1 MVAIYTFEGI
11 DGCGKSSQIARLE
24 KHFTRKGL
32 GVKTFHD
39 GHGDSHLCDNIKLLL
54 KYNSDELDYISKTLL
69 LQVIRRLIYKDII
82 TSIEQGAD
90 VILLSRTVI
99 STVVYQTIGL
109 EETDAD
115 YLKLMRVIC
124 YVTNDLID
132 HISEITDNY
141 INFYLRCSPETALQ
155 RDPKA
160 GDYESFYSTS
170 DKLNFLKTI
179 REKYDTIMFG
189 FSKVTPQPDNL
200 VVINAELS
208 EDEMFEDILSN
219 LNNE

>member
-24 KHFTRKGL
+24 KHFKHKGL
-32 GVKTFHD
+32 RVKTFHD
-39 GHGDSHLCDNIKLLL
+39 GVGSNRICDSIKLLL
-54 KYNSDELDYISKTLL
+54 KYNSDDLDYISKTLL
-69 LQVIRRLIYKDII
+69 LQVIRRSIYKDII

-90 VILLSRTVI
+90 VILLSRTVL

-109 EETDAD
+109 EETDVD
-115 YLKLMRVIC
+115 YLKLMQVIT

-132 HISEITDNY
+132 HISEITDDY

-179 REKYDTIMFG
+179 REKYDNIMFG
-189 FSKVTPQPDNL
+189 FSRVTPPPDNL
-200 VVINAELS
+200 VVIDAELS
-208 EDEMFEDILSN
+208 EDEMFEEILIS

>member
-24 KHFTRKGL
+24 NHFKRKGL
-32 GVKTFHD
+32 RVKTFHD
-39 GHGDSHLCDNIKLLL
+39 GVGSNRICDSIKLLL
-54 KYNSDELDYISKTLL
+54 KYSDDLDYISKTLL
-69 LQVIRRLIYKDII
+69 LQVIRRSIYKDII

-109 EETDAD
+109 EETAVD
-115 YLKLMRVIC
+115 YLKLMQVIQ

-141 INFYLRCSPETALQ
+141 INFYLRCSSETALQ

-189 FSKVTPQPDNL
+189 FSRVTPPPDNL
-200 VVINAELS
+200 VVIDAELS
-208 EDEMFEDILSN
+208 EDEMFEEILIS